1 MTELESVSPKVKRE
15 NSNPLLTKDHF
26 DATLYLYRY
35 RSFDFLLEYV
45 VESVIESGHA
55 VSLFISA
62 SDLEGDF
69 CVFLLR
75 MTGLLFH

>member
-1 MTELESVSPKVKRE
+1 MTKLESVSPKVKRE

-26 DATLYLYRY
+26 DATLYLYR
-35 RSFDFLLEYV
+35 SFDFLLEYV
-45 VESVIESGHA
+45 VESVIESGHT